1 MMRNKKRESLHNMY
15 SINLGIKKSEK
26 VLIFSDRYNKQLKN
40 IGKLTAEIG
49 NSFTNQIKYIEFQPT
64 GCHGTEPPEN
74 IWKAAF
80 GDTIVQ
86 RLLQEHLLQPILVKK
101 ISDNQ
106 LQAIKKIIRLFR
118 NEAVDVIIALSY
130 FSTSHTRFRDLLNDI
145 CKTRYASM
153 PLFDEEML
161 TGAMGVDW
169 KRMSHRIGEIVSM
182 VNKSETIEIS
192 TPKGTRITLSRK
204 GRKVHADTGLITEP
218 GSFSNLPA
226 GEVYLAPL
234 EGTTQGLLVIEWAP
248 TRKLN
253 NPIYLYVEKGMVVNV
268 EGHEEYV
275 DYLKGKFSETKE
287 NRNIAELGIGTNDKA
302 MRPDNILEAEKI
314 LGTVHIA
321 LGDNSSF
328 GGEVKTSFHQDFV
341 FFEPTVTLIGNT
353 GNRELLMKDGQMI
366 NNI

>member
-1 MMRNKKRESLHNMY
+1 MMLNKKRETIHNIY
-15 SINLGIKKSEK
+15 STNLGIKKSEK
-26 VLIFSDRYNKQLKN
+26 VLIFSDGYNKQLKN

-49 NSFTNQIKYIEFQPT
+49 SFFTEHIKYIEFKPT

-74 IWKAAF
+74 IWKEAF
-80 GDTIVQ
+80 GDIAIQ
-86 RLLQEHLLQPILVKK
+86 KLLQENLLQPLLVKK
-101 ISDNQ
+101 ISDSQ
-106 LQAIKKIIRLFR
+106 MQAIKKIIKLFR

-130 FSTSHTRFRDLLNDI
+130 FSTSHTRFRDLLNEI

-153 PLFDEEML
+153 PLFDEAML

-169 KRMSHRIGEIVSM
+169 KRMSQRIKEIVSK

-192 TPKGTRITLSRK
+192 TPQGTMITLSRQ

-234 EGTTQGLLVIEWAP
+234 EGTAQGLLVIEWAP

-253 NPIYLYVEKGMVVNV
+253 KPIYLSVEKGMVVNI
-268 EGHEEYV
+268 EGNEEYV
-275 DYLKGKFSETKE
+275 DYLKGKFSEKKE

-341 FFEPTVTLIGNT
+341 FFEPTVTLISKK
-353 GNRELLMKDGQMI
+353 GNRDLLMKDGQII